1 MADIIPKKFLTPQNI
16 LLGAGLAVA
25 LYFGYQY
32 LHGDDSKK
40 KKAASNHQMSFA
52 EDQTVRADP
61 HLDLRV
67 SPSVAVPGI
76 STTVMISG
84 VFKNDDGNPSPVPV
98 GYYAIYDSSNRMVTQ
113 GTLGTN
119 VTSFSK
125 SVVIPPLR
133 NGEFMVSVSD
143 EPIALA
149 PGVGGGNYMSYPQ
162 GPYGYR
168 RHHHHGHHRGL
179 GQQQQQ
185 MLPQTPQQ
193 LNISLQSPIGSSTA
207 DPTQQA
213 PAPTAAVPPMNQQQ
227 QIYPPTTGATD
238 TSGLQPLTP
247 GVI

>member
-1 MADIIPKKFLTPQNI
+1 LALIPKKLLTTQN
-16 LLGAGLAVA
+16 LLIGAGIAVA

-32 LHGDDSKK
+32 LHGDDSNKK
-40 KKAASNHQMSFA
+40 KVSSSHQMSFA
-52 EDQTVRADP
+52 EDQTVRTDP

-84 VFKNDDGNPSPVPV
+84 VFKNDDGSPSPVPV
-98 GYYAIYDSSNRMVTQ
+98 GYYAIYDSGNRMVTQ

-125 SVVIPPLR
+125 PVVIPPLR

-149 PGVGGGNYMSYPQ
+149 PGFGGGGMGYPQ
-162 GPYGYR
+162 GPYGYNR
-168 RHHHHGHHRGL
+168 RHHHHHRGL
-179 GQQQQQ
+179 GQQQQ

-193 LNISLQSPIGSSTA
+193 LNISLQSPTGSA
-207 DPTQQA
+207 VDPTTQPQQT
-213 PAPTAAVPPMNQQQ
+213 PTAAAAVPPMTQQQ

>member
-1 MADIIPKKFLTPQNI
+1 LALIPKKLLTTQNI

-40 KKAASNHQMSFA
+40 KKTQSHQMSFA
-52 EDQTVRADP
+52 EDQTVKTDP

-98 GYYAIYDSSNRMVTQ
+98 GYYAIYDSGNRMVAQ

-149 PGVGGGNYMSYPQ
+149 PGTGGMDYMSYPQ

-168 RHHHHGHHRGL
+168 RHHHGHHHRG
-179 GQQQQQ
+179 QQQ

-193 LNISLQSPIGSSTA
+193 LNISLQSPTGSGS
-207 DPTQQA
+207 DPTQA
-213 PAPTAAVPPMNQQQ
+213 PATQTTTPAAIPPMNQQQ